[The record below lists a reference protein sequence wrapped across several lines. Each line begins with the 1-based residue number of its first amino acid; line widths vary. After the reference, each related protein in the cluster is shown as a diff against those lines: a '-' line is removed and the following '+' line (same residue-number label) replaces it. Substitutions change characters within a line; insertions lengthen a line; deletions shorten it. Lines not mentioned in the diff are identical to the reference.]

1 MGPCGLNKLVAPI
14 LLLALLIGG
23 AVYWAQRQWEPE
35 VATVAASTLEAL
47 QQQNRLLV
55 LSNNSSATVTTTQT
69 RFGLSA
75 KKTLIVQGLTRY
87 EVDMAKLTANDVRW
101 DADSKTLS
109 VRIPPIKTPPPQID
123 LNSIQEY
130 GEAGILRS
138 LTNVDDVLDA
148 SNRAK
153 AQAVLV
159 SQAQS
164 PVLMDMARASAK
176 KAVALNFEVPLR
188 AAGIEAKIV
197 PFFDGETD
205 KAVTTRWD
213 VSTPLREALG
223 Q

>member
-1 MGPCGLNKLVAPI
+1 MELGRLKKVVIPI

-23 AVYWAQRQWEPE
+23 AVYWAQRQWETQ
-35 VATVAASTLEAL
+35 VTSVAASTLAAL
-47 QQQNRLLV
+47 KQQNRLLV

-87 EVDMAKLTANDVRW
+87 EIDMAKLTANDVRW
-101 DADSKTLS
+101 DEKSKTLS
-109 VRIPPIKTPPPQID
+109 VRIPAIEIPPSQID

-153 AQAVLV
+153 AQAELV
-159 SQAQS
+159 NQAQS
-164 PVLMDMARASAK
+164 PVLMDLARAAAK
-176 KAVALNFEVPLR
+176 KAVAQNFEVPLR
-188 AAGIEAKIV
+188 AAGIEAQIA
-197 PFFDGETD
+197 PFFAGETD
-205 KAVTTRWD
+205 KVVTTRWD
-213 VSTPLREALG
+213 VSTPLSEVIG